1 MGHPGLWEV
10 LLFGHLGLVW
20 EVLLFGHQELVWV
33 LDFLSVVMWLSRSV
47 GQEPLA
53 VGTPRSGVPLVHEC
67 V

>member
-1 MGHPGLWEV
+1 MLHFLELSAAAQPWEV
-10 LLFGHLGLVW
+10 LLFGHL
-20 EVLLFGHQELVWV
+20 ELVWA